1 MNNATVAQS
10 AESGPSKFGVVGS
23 SPARRST
30 YSNEANAGAD
40 RIGERVAVGDG
51 SCVVDALI
59 SAKPRTGTTR
69 RIKPEISAGRFA
81 NVNGRNAQVDAPAT
95 AVPVLCS
102 RHTREIDTRPS
113 THSHAAH
120 HSRVGL
126 CAVSTG
132 GVSLFNAAVLAD
144 QNPHLRAH
152 ATKHGQQTDAAN
164 TCASREKFARV
175 VGYAQAIPA
184 SPAAPFS
191 ISALVHGPLFER
203 TPVGTSATTE
213 SHT

>member
-1 MNNATVAQS
+1 VLNHFNATRHPAQDRNPR
-10 AESGPSKFGVVGS
+10 ADQPVKSG
-23 SPARRST
+23 R
-30 YSNEANAGAD
+30 GAYF
-40 RIGERVAVGDG
+40 
-51 SCVVDALI
+51 
-59 SAKPRTGTTR
+59 P
-69 RIKPEISAGRFA
+69 
-81 NVNGRNAQVDAPAT
+81 
-95 AVPVLCS
+95 
-102 RHTREIDTRPS
+102 
-113 THSHAAH
+113 AAH
-120 HSRVGL
+120 HSRAGL

-191 ISALVHGPLFER
+191 ISALVHGPLFDR
-203 TPVGTSATTE
+203 APVGTSATTE
-213 SHT
+213 SHI